1 MDYRFVVIEG
11 NIGVGKTTL
20 ATMLA
25 KDCNARLLLEKFEN
39 NPFLPK
45 FYKDPQKNAFPLE
58 LFFMAERYHQLKQQK
73 EQDLFQ
79 PITIADYFFMKSKLF
94 AQNNLQKDEK
104 QLFNSLFEIMLSS
117 LPNPNLLVY
126 LYANVERLQQNIK
139 KRGRS
144 FEREITDEYLQ
155 NIQDRYLDY
164 LKKQRYFPVLL
175 LDVSKVNFKE
185 DRKIYEVI
193 LGLLDSTYELG
204 VHQFNLSEPML

>member
-1 MDYRFVVIEG
+1 MRYKFVAIEG

-25 KDCNARLLLEKFEN
+25 KECNARLLLEKFKD

-45 FYKDPQKNAFPLE
+45 FYKDPQKHAFPLE

-94 AQNNLQKDEK
+94 AQNNLQKDEQ

-126 LYANVERLQQNIK
+126 LYADIEHLQQNIK

-164 LKKQRYFPVLL
+164 LRKQRRFPVLL

-185 DRKIYEVI
+185 DREIYEVI